1 MSGNPAEDP
10 QGLRHNLIEEAAKF
24 LINPKVA
31 SHAEDKKSAFLKKK
45 GLNDEEIL
53 AAFSKARAYASVG
66 KGESVAAPPELY
78 AGAVVPAYTPPSVW
92 TKIREVCNIILILAG
107 ASYGLHYIYQRY
119 IGPWLTGRRQKTVE
133 ESMVELQQSVVS
145 VLKEVQNT
153 LASLEQTLTAQNV
166 HIQALNNREG
176 SQASTKQI
184 DQLRN
189 EVSSLKGLLIN
200 KRTFPS
206 TPSLAP
212 SIPSWQ
218 RSKAAEKPVEAA
230 AESAV
235 SLSNQAQ
242 IIGEGDALW
251 SASHTQESS
260 GGEKKGVGE
269 TVQAAEVRNGEE
281 NEDALQLKE
290 CDISSELP
298 LESTRPQEH

>member
-1 MSGNPAEDP
+1 MSGNPTEDP
-10 QGLRHNLIEEAAKF
+10 QELRHNLVEEAAKF

-53 AAFSKARAYASVG
+53 AAFSKAKAYASVG
-66 KGESVAAPPELY
+66 KGENVAASPELY
-78 AGAVVPAYTPPSVW
+78 AGAVVPAYNPPSPSVW
-92 TKIREVCNIILILAG
+92 AKIREVCNIILILGG
-107 ASYGLHYIYQRY
+107 ASYGLHYVYQRY

-153 LASLEQTLTAQNV
+153 LASLEQTLSAQTV

-206 TPSLAP
+206 TPTLAP

-218 RSKAAEKPVEAA
+218 RSKATEKPVEAA

-242 IIGEGDALW
+242 IVEEGDSLW
-251 SASHTQESS
+251 SASHSEESS
-260 GGEKKGVGE
+260 GSEAKGVGE
-269 TVQAAEVRNGEE
+269 TIQTAEVRNGEG
-281 NEDALQLKE
+281 NEDTLLQKE
-290 CDISSELP
+290 CEVSSELP
-298 LESTRPQEH
+298 LEFTRS